1 MKTLREAIAARSP
14 ESQARIKEMADEMIL
29 ETGLQ
34 LLREEMQ
41 VSQKKLAELMGVSQ
55 PAITQIEQ
63 RGNDVKLAT
72 LKRYIEAMGG
82 KLSLNVELPEGVGQV
97 FHI

>member
-1 MKTLREAIAARSP
+1 MKTLREAIATRSP

-82 KLSLNVELPEGVGQV
+82 KLSLNVEFPEGVGRV

>member
-1 MKTLREAIAARSP
+1 MKTLKEAIAARTP
-14 ESQARIKEMADEMIL
+14 ESQARIHELAEEMIL

-34 LLREEMQ
+34 LLREELEL
-41 VSQKKLAELMGVSQ
+41 SQQKLADAMGITQ
-55 PAITQIEQ
+55 PAVAQIEQ
-63 RGNDVKLAT
+63 RGNELKLGT

-82 KLSLNVELPEGVGQV
+82 KLSLNVELPDGGGRV

>member
-1 MKTLREAIAARSP
+1 MKTLKDAIAERSLD
-14 ESQARIKEMADEMIL
+14 SQLRIKDLTDEMTL
-29 ETGLQ
+29 EIGLQ
-34 LLREEMQ
+34 LLREELNI
-41 VSQKKLAELMGVSQ
+41 SQKNLANSLGISQ

-82 KLSLNVELPEGVGQV
+82 KLSLTVQLPTGDGRV

>member
-1 MKTLREAIAARSP
+1 MKTLKEFIAAQSP
-14 ESQARIKEMADEMIL
+14 ESQTRIKEMADEMIL

-34 LLREEMQ
+34 MLREELQ
-41 VSQKKLAELMGVSQ
+41 LSQKTVADAMGIKQ

-82 KLSLNVELPEGVGQV
+82 KLSLTVELPDGGGRV

>member
-1 MKTLREAIAARSP
+1 MKKLRDAITSRSP
-14 ESQARIKEMADEMIL
+14 ESQKRIKEMADEMIL

-34 LLREEMQ
+34 MMREELQ
-41 VSQKKLAELMGVSQ
+41 LSQKSLAKTMGVSQ

-82 KLSLNVELPEGVGQV
+82 KLSLTVELPDGGGRI